1 VPQAN
6 VELHQASIEAWNRRD
21 LEAFLALADPEVEIA
36 PLNVEMERMPYRG
49 RDGVRRF
56 WNDYLAV
63 FPDFRVEVIE
73 IRELGAITVASVR
86 LRGHGTESDASFVQ
100 PTWQV
105 AAWHDE
111 KCVWWRSFRTELE
124 AVKAARRRGGQR
136 SG

>member
-1 VPQAN
+1 MPRKN
-6 VELHQASIEAWNRRD
+6 IELHRASIDAWNRRD

-36 PLNVEMERMPYRG
+36 PLNVEMERAPYRG
-49 RDGVRRF
+49 GDGLRRF
-56 WNDYLAV
+56 WDDYLTV
-63 FPDFRVEVIE
+63 IPDFRVEIIE
-73 IRELGAITVASVR
+73 IRDLGAITVAGVR

-111 KCVWWRSFRTELE
+111 KCVWWRSFRTERQALE
-124 AVKAARRRGGQR
+124 AAECEEQPG